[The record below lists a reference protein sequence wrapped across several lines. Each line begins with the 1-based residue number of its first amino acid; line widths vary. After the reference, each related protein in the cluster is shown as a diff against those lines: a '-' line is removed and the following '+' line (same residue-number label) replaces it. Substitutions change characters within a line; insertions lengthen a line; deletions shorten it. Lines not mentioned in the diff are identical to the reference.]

1 MDVKLMEKANGFA
14 DDVEEAVGSDFLSL
28 ILYGSAVRGD
38 FVPGRSD
45 LNFLIAF
52 EKVTEPLLSRLE
64 KPFTRWRKK
73 GIGVPLVLARDHIRK
88 SLDSFPIE
96 FLEMRSAYRVLKG
109 EDVLKDLEVSPAD
122 LRLQCEREIRGK
134 LIQLR
139 RGYLDTGGKPRELDE
154 LFRQSVKSFLV
165 IMRSTLRLEGD
176 KVGDSTGLEVITAME
191 KKLGMELVSFK
202 EIHELRLKDAKP
214 ERSRAHGMFSAYLEE
229 VTALAEWIDAWA
241 TPGDD
246 AS

>member
-1 MDVKLMEKANGFA
+1 MDEKLMEKANGFA
-14 DDVEEAVGSDFLSL
+14 KDAEEALGAELVSL

-52 EKVTEPLLSRLE
+52 DKVTEPLLSRLE

-109 EDVLKDLEVSPAD
+109 EDVLQDIEVSPDD

-165 IMRSTLRLEGD
+165 IMRSALRLEGD
-176 KVGDSTGLEVITAME
+176 KVGDSSGLEVISAME
-191 KKLGMELVSFK
+191 KKLGITLDSFK
-202 EIHELRLKDAKP
+202 EIHELRLKNAKMD
-214 ERSRAHGMFSAYLEE
+214 RSSVHALFASYLEE

-241 TPGDD
+241 SPGEET
-246 AS
+246 S